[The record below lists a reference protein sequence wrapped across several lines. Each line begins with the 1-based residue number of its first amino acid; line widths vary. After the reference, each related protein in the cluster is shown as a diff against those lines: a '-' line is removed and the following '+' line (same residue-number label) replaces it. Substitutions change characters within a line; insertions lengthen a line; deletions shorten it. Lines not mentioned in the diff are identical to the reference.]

1 MIIQGISAF
10 FASAAFAILFYLPK
24 KYILHA
30 GMTGS
35 FCWFIYLIVNR
46 ITEDKVLATFA
57 ATLVV
62 AITSHILARVLRTP
76 VTLFLIP
83 GIICLVPGGGMY
95 QIVQSFI
102 ESNNSQTQHYF
113 NETLQIAGAIALG
126 IFIVDTLFR
135 KSTKRK

>member
-10 FASAAFAILFYLPK
+10 FATAALSIMFYLPK
-24 KYILHA
+24 KYIIHA

-35 FCWFIYLIVNR
+35 FCWFIYLLV
-46 ITEDKVLATFA
+46 TEATGDKVLATFV

-62 AITSHILARVLRTP
+62 AITAHILARVLRTP
-76 VTLFLIP
+76 VIMFLIP

-102 ESNNSQTQHYF
+102 ESNTILTEHYF
-113 NETLQIAGAIALG
+113 YETLQMAGAIALG
-126 IFIVDTLFR
+126 IFIVDTFFR
-135 KSTKRK
+135 KKIKKS

>member
-10 FASAAFAILFYLPK
+10 FASAAFSVLFFLPR
-24 KYILHA
+24 KYIIHA

-35 FCWFIYLIVNR
+35 FCWFIYLIVDR
-46 ITEDKVLATFA
+46 LTDDTVLATFV

-62 AITSHILARVLRTP
+62 AVTSHILARVLKTP
-76 VTLFLIP
+76 VILFLIP

-102 ESNNSQTQHYF
+102 ESDTVMTQHYF

-126 IFIVDTLFR
+126 IFIVDTMFR
-135 KSTKRK
+135 KSNKKG

>member
-24 KYILHA
+24 KYIIHA

-35 FCWFIYLIVNR
+35 FCWFIYLIVNKVAN
-46 ITEDKVLATFA
+46 DKVLATFA

-62 AITSHILARVLRTP
+62 AITSHILARILKTP

-102 ESNNSQTQHYF
+102 DNNTVMTQHYF

-126 IFIVDTLFR
+126 IFIVDTFFR
-135 KSTKRK
+135 KSVKK